1 MQLKG
6 KRQTQQR
13 LPKCLTGI
21 VVLYVGCF
29 ALLHR
34 TPTKEEKTPTT
45 PIEKEEPPGFVR
57 AFLERRAD
65 WHDLF
70 HDWQALGVDD
80 PVAREAIRARQLET
94 VLPPARAYGVDHGG
108 LRGAAACALLRDK
121 CAVHAASRCAGDE
134 LCAYDADRGL
144 CVRRATNGTAACPA
158 GTAAEQL
165 VGGRWTRASSCG
177 VAVTADVVGPLAVP
191 GDAKMLYHWYAWF
204 EATLLPRRNLAAPPH
219 VIFRDGA
226 APVAAFAPWL
236 GALGG
241 NCARAESDAAWAAA
255 CACRAR
261 GAARPPRPPPV
272 VDALRSAAGLPP
284 LGAAPRG
291 ATKTVCLLSRRRKRF
306 VLNEAA
312 LLAEAEA
319 LGHRAVALPLELMT
333 TKEQLDALGRCDV
346 LAGVHGSGLNNV
358 AFLPRRGDDVC
369 VVQLLPY
376 LVGERYVGALPRR
389 GTGALFFARFAPGHG
404 KTSDPR

>member
-1 MQLKG
+1 M
-6 KRQTQQR
+6 
-13 LPKCLTGI
+13 
-21 VVLYVGCF
+21 
-29 ALLHR
+29 
-34 TPTKEEKTPTT
+34 
-45 PIEKEEPPGFVR
+45 R

-80 PVAREAIRARQLET
+80 PVAREAIRARQLEA

-191 GDAKMLYHWYAWF
+191 GDAKMLYHWHAWF

-241 NCARAESDAAWAAA
+241 NCA
-255 CACRAR
+255 AR
-261 GAARPPRPPPV
+261 GN
-272 VDALRSAAGLPP
+272 SI
-284 LGAAPRG
+284 RG
-291 ATKTVCLLSRRRKRF
+291 RADVGPMEHSRR
-306 VLNEAA
+306 LPEW
-312 LLAEAEA
+312 
-319 LGHRAVALPLELMT
+319 GHSGTEWDHRLPSPVSFGHHDHMVAVASLN
-333 TKEQLDALGRCDV
+333 LG
-346 LAGVHGSGLNNV
+346 
-358 AFLPRRGDDVC
+358 
-369 VVQLLPY
+369 
-376 LVGERYVGALPRR
+376 
-389 GTGALFFARFAPGHG
+389 
-404 KTSDPR
+404 